1 MDGMAY
7 RFRNSIGP
15 IIRRLRSQLEWTQ
28 EELAAKLQLAGL
40 HHLDRFAVSKIESQV
55 RSVYDYESIIL
66 AKVLKVEVG
75 DLFPKVEEVEADL
88 ERLIGDPREE

>member
-1 MDGMAY
+1 MAY

-15 IIRRLRSQLEWTQ
+15 KLRKLRSQLEWTQ

-55 RSVYDYESIIL
+55 RSVYDYELIIL
-66 AKVLKVEVG
+66 AKVLNVEVG
-75 DLFPKVEEVEADL
+75 ELVPNADEVEADL
-88 ERLIGDPREE
+88 KRLIGEPEED